1 MIPAEKL
8 KILLDEATIEKRI
21 KELGEAISR
30 DFAGKELVLVCIL
43 KGGVMFMSQLAKSI
57 TVPVTMDF
65 IRLSSYGNA
74 LISSGEVELG
84 SDLDNDVAGKEI
96 LIVEDIVDSGRTL
109 SFLSSLLIKRG
120 ARSVK
125 ICSLLDK
132 PSRRVVP
139 VQVDYCGFQIPDKFV
154 LGYGL
159 DYEQYYRNLPYVA
172 YIEE

>member
-8 KILLDEATIEKRI
+8 KILLDEATIEQRI
-21 KELGEAISR
+21 KELGEEISR

-43 KGGVMFMSQLAKSI
+43 KGGVIFMSQLAKSI

-172 YIEE
+172 YVEE

>member
-1 MIPAEKL
+1 MIPAEKI

-21 KELGEAISR
+21 KELGEEISR

-57 TVPVTMDF
+57 TLPVTMDF

-172 YIEE
+172 YVEE